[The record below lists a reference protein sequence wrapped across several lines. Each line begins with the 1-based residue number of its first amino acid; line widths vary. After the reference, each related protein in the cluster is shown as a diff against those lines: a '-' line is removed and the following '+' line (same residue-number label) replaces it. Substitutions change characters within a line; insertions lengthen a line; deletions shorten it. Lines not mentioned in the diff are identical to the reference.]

1 MNVGNELREVAALVA
16 RNTLPEAKAR
26 CEAILKR
33 EPRTIEALRF
43 LALIEDRLGARDRA
57 LGAIDRAL
65 ELAPQDAV
73 NHNIRGV
80 FLVAAGRLPDALAS
94 FERACAAQPAFLPAT
109 LNRANA
115 LIDLGRA
122 DDAIDCLGAA
132 AAAAPGDAGV
142 ALLRGRALLAS
153 GRPAEAIEELTR
165 ATRLSPRSADA
176 QLARAE
182 ALRVSGKPAEALA
195 AFDAALALDA
205 GNLLA
210 LQNSATL
217 LHQQGELE
225 QAAARYERLI
235 GLLRQAP
242 AFAAELDYALGMAAS
257 CRRTMCAWQ
266 GLPELE
272 ADLVA
277 RVRRGS
283 AAIKPYLS
291 LMITDDAEVLGLCA
305 RRFWARQFGEPAPVV
320 IAPRK
325 PHDRLRI
332 GYLSADFRNH
342 PTSWLIAGLIERH
355 DRDRFDI
362 RAYCSGPDD
371 GMPLAHRMRQAFD
384 HFTDIAALP
393 DDDAARLIAY
403 DEIDILVDLNG
414 LTDGGRG
421 GVLARRP
428 APLAAHFLAYPGP
441 LGTKSVD
448 YIVADAVAIP
458 AASSAHFDS
467 AIVRLPGTYQVND
480 SQRERPATT
489 PARDALGLPAT
500 GFVFCGFCQPIK
512 LSPPVFDV
520 WMRILARVPDSVLW
534 LLEDNRFLRA
544 NLQREAGARGIDPA
558 RLVFAPRVDQQAHIA
573 RHQAA
578 DLLLDTWPCGAH
590 TSTSDA
596 LWVGVPVITR
606 PGAGFASRVAASLL
620 RAAGLDELI
629 VADLQ
634 AYEDLAVEL
643 AGSRAHMEAL
653 RRRIAGDDVRRALF
667 DTERFRENLE
677 RAYLEM
683 WRRHEA
689 GRRPE
694 DIDVAAR

>member
-1 MNVGNELREVAALVA
+1 MNVGSELREVASLVA
-16 RNTLPEAKAR
+16 RNALPEAKAR
-26 CEAILKR
+26 CEAILQR
-33 EPRTIEALRF
+33 EPRSVEALRS

-65 ELAPQDAV
+65 GLDPENPV
-73 NHNIRGV
+73 NLNIRGV
-80 FLVAAGRLPDALAS
+80 LLVAAGRLPEALAA
-94 FERACAAQPAFLPAT
+94 FERACDRQPGFLPAI

-115 LIDLGRA
+115 LLDLGRA
-122 DDAIDCLGAA
+122 GEALDCLGAA
-132 AAAAPGDAGV
+132 AKAAPDDAGV
-142 ALLRGRALLAS
+142 AVLRGRALLVL
-153 GRPAEAIEELTR
+153 GQPAEAIEELTR
-165 ATRLSPRSADA
+165 ATLLRPLSPEA

-182 ALRVSGKPAEALA
+182 ALRVGGRAGEALA
-195 AFDAALALDA
+195 AFDAVLALDPA
-205 GNLLA
+205 NPLA

-217 LHQQGELE
+217 LHQLGELD
-225 QAAARYERLI
+225 QAVARYERLI
-235 GLLRQAP
+235 ALLRPVP
-242 AFAAELDYALGMAAS
+242 AFAAELDYALGMVAS
-257 CRRTMCAWQ
+257 CRRTMCAWA

-272 ADLVA
+272 AELVA
-277 RVRRGS
+277 RVRRGN

-291 LMITDDAEVLGLCA
+291 LMITDDPEVLALCA
-305 RRFWARQFGEPAPVV
+305 RRFWARQFGEPAPAV
-320 IAPRK
+320 IAPRA

-342 PTSWLIAGLIERH
+342 PTSWLIAGLIEHH
-355 DRDRFDI
+355 DRDRFEI

-371 GMPLAHRMRQAFD
+371 GSPLARRMRQAFD

-428 APLAAHFLAYPGP
+428 APVVAHFLAYPGP

-448 YIVADAVAIP
+448 YIIADAVAIP

-480 SQRERPATT
+480 SQRERPATM
-489 PARDALGLPAT
+489 PAREALGLPAT

-512 LSPPVFDV
+512 LSAAVFDS

-544 NLQREAGARGIDPA
+544 NLEREAGARGIDPA

-606 PGAGFASRVAASLL
+606 PGASFASRVAASLL
-620 RAAGLDELI
+620 HAAGIEELI
-629 VADLQ
+629 VADAG

-643 AGSRAHMEAL
+643 AGSPAHMEAL
-653 RRRIAGDDVRRALF
+653 RRRIAADDVRRALF
-667 DTERFRENLE
+667 DTERFRERLE

-683 WRRHEA
+683 WRRHQD
-689 GRRPE
+689 GRRAE
-694 DIDVAAR
+694 DIDVGAA